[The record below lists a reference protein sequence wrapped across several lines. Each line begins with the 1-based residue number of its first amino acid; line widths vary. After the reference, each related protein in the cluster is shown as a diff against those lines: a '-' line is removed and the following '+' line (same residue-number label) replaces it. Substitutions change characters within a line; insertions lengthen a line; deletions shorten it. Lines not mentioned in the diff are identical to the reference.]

1 MDDRSTLLTD
11 TFGRRH
17 DYLRISLTE
26 RCNMRCFYCMP
37 EEGIPLRPR
46 EEFMRQEELLSIAG
60 TFVSMGVRK
69 IRLTGGEPLI
79 RRDAAEIIEGLSRLP
94 IQLAIT
100 TNGVLVDRFI
110 DVFQR
115 ARIRSVN
122 VSLDSLDAEKMHR
135 ITRRD
140 HFKEVMSNIRLLMRE
155 GFDVKVNLVLIRGTN
170 DDEIGDFVQWT
181 AEEGV
186 RVRFIEF
193 MPFDGNRW
201 DWSKGISLQ
210 EVLDTVGT
218 RFGANNIERL
228 TGGPHDTAKHYRIK
242 GHKGDFAVISTVT
255 NPFCDSCNRLRLT
268 ADGRMKNCLFSGTET
283 DLLSAYRQGEDIT
296 DLIRDTVLHKKKAR
310 GGMDTLDE
318 FSKPENHARNRTM
331 QAIGG

>member
-1 MDDRSTLLTD
+1 MTDRSTLLTD

-37 EEGIPLRPR
+37 EEGIALRPR
-46 EEFMRQEELLSIAG
+46 EEFMRQEELLAIAG

-69 IRLTGGEPLI
+69 IRLTGGEPLV
-79 RRDAAEIIEGLSRLP
+79 RNDAAEIIEGLSKLP
-94 IQLAIT
+94 IELAIT

-110 DVFQR
+110 DVFER
-115 ARIRSVN
+115 YGVRNVN
-122 VSLDSLDAEKMHR
+122 VSLDTLRPERMQR

-140 HFKEVMSNIRLLMRE
+140 HYKEVIGNIRLLMDR
-155 GFDVKVNLVLIRGTN
+155 GFDVKVNTVLIRGTN

-181 AEEGV
+181 ADEGV

-193 MPFDGNRW
+193 MPFDGNKW
-201 DWSKGISLQ
+201 DWSKGVSLQ

-218 RFGANNIERL
+218 RFGADNIERMID
-228 TGGPHDTAKHYRIK
+228 GPHDTAKHYRIK
-242 GHKGDFAVISTVT
+242 GHQGSFAVISTVT

-268 ADGRMKNCLFSGTET
+268 ADGRMKNCLFSGTES
-283 DLLSAYRQGEDIT
+283 DLLSAYRKGEDIT
-296 DLIRDTVLHKKKAR
+296 ELIRSNVLHKKKAR
-310 GGMDTLDE
+310 GGMESLEE
-318 FSKPENHARNRTM
+318 FSDPGNHTGNRAM